1 MQVKE
6 TPGFIEF
13 KLPIR
18 DVEAMIKRNKYEHC
32 DFQRLEIVGYY
43 TSVNYEG
50 GS

>member
-13 KLPIR
+13 KLPGKDIIA
-18 DVEAMIKRNKYEHC
+18 EINANTHKHC
-32 DFQRLEIVGYY
+32 DFKRLRIVGYY
-43 TSVNYEG
+43 TSVGYEG